1 MLDSHTDTSTTLL
14 HIEENHQC
22 SHLSYSIL
30 TELSVK
36 FSFGF
41 EHFAVQNENAESIR
55 KHCMVYLHN
64 LKATFPLEAR
74 LKEFITAL
82 FPPRLCILG
91 RKQLRFI

>member
-1 MLDSHTDTSTTLL
+1 MLDSHTNTSMTLL

-22 SHLSYSIL
+22 SLLSYSVL

-36 FSFGF
+36 FCFGF
-41 EHFAVQNENAESIR
+41 EHFAVQNENTESLR

-82 FPPRLCILG
+82 LPSRLCILE